1 MKLGWTADPSYA
13 SPHRWIPTPDHE
25 EDQPVT
31 VINAGFPHYNFNS
44 IFTTPVRS
52 APLPALW
59 WVLDFVVDI
68 TTKYNY
74 PTFFLPDIVCDGSK
88 SHGTNIYQE
97 TNTNIQ

>member
-1 MKLGWTADPSYA
+1 MKLGWTADPSCA

-59 WVLDFVVDI
+59 
-68 TTKYNY
+68 
-74 PTFFLPDIVCDGSK
+74 
-88 SHGTNIYQE
+88 
-97 TNTNIQ
+97 